1 MSILLFIKDIEIFC
15 LNSNNS
21 VVKKFDKNQKIPVF
35 IHGDCFSVL
44 KSFEDGSI
52 NCVITSPPY
61 FREREKNKHFNLN
74 QSIQSYIDNI
84 LLIAS
89 EIKRVLKKE
98 GSLWLNIG
106 DAYSKCSLQ
115 LIPQQIAFRMI
126 NEQGWILN
134 NDVIWKKT
142 SYTPT
147 SFKKRLT
154 NSYEHL
160 FHFVKSKDF
169 YYNFSTLD
177 AKKNRV
183 LSKDGKVIS
192 CSNVTGVNYKKNIL
206 NSEMLTSKQKEE
218 ALLALETCLNEIKEG
233 IISDF
238 RILLKGHNA
247 VNSSNRKSE
256 IDKKGFIVIKSKYNK
271 PSDVWEIL
279 PEKHSIHY
287 APFPEDLVEFPIKV
301 SCPPNGVV
309 LDPFCGSGTT
319 NYVAMKNKKR
329 SIGIDI
335 NKEFIEY
342 AKDRCK

>member
-1 MSILLFIKDIEIFC
+1 M
-15 LNSNNS
+15 
-21 VVKKFDKNQKIPVF
+21 KKFDKNQKIPVF
-35 IHGDCFSVL
+35 INGDCFTIL
-44 KSFEDGSI
+44 KSFKEDSI

-74 QSIQSYIDNI
+74 QSVESYIENI
-84 LLIAS
+84 LLITN
-89 EIKRVLKKE
+89 EIKRVLKSD

-106 DAYSKCSLQ
+106 DSYSKCSLQ

-134 NDVIWKKT
+134 NDIIWKKT

-154 NSYEHL
+154 NSYEHF
-160 FHFVKSKDF
+160 FHFVKTKDF
-169 YYNFSTLD
+169 YYNLSTLD
-177 AKKNRV
+177 TKKNKT
-183 LSKDGKVIS
+183 LSEGEKIVS
-192 CSNVTGVNYKKNIL
+192 SSNVTGVNYKRNIMD
-206 NSEMLTSKQKEE
+206 SKVLTSSQKRE

-233 IISDF
+233 TISDF
-238 RILLKGHNA
+238 RILLKGNNK
-247 VNSSNRKSE
+247 VNSSNRKLE
-256 IDKKGFIVIKSKYNK
+256 IDKKGFVVIKSKHNK

-279 PEKHSIHY
+279 PEKRSIHY

-301 SCPPNGVV
+301 SCPLKGVV

-319 NYVAMKNKKR
+319 NYVAMKNHKD

-335 NKEFIEY
+335 NEEFIKY